1 MKTWQQRTIWCAV
14 AVALTFLAFV
24 TTSRSPAP
32 EVASPPA
39 ACQAT
44 QVRVTAGPTA
54 FNTTYPVTTSTGH
67 HRVPAYEVVPVYFYN
82 RGSTCHLLMSA
93 PDVRALRGAPS
104 PSGAPLNDFSVPTS
118 ADNTRR
124 PVVEHHQ
131 KIEALFVV
139 TAPEGLPFKG
149 CDPATSTGFV
159 VGGYAKPIATT
170 SFVKRALRDVC
181 FDSGPGANVVN
192 FGVVWSTTG

>member
-24 TTSRSPAP
+24 TTSRSQHPSR
-32 EVASPPA
+32 VAARRMPGDPGAGHCRTHGVQHDLPRHDLDGPP
-39 ACQAT
+39 
-44 QVRVTAGPTA
+44 P
-54 FNTTYPVTTSTGH
+54 
-67 HRVPAYEVVPVYFYN
+67 VPAYEVVPVYFYN

-93 PDVRALRGAPS
+93 PDVRALRGRPS
-104 PSGAPLNDFSVPTS
+104 PSGAPLNDFSVPPARTTP
-118 ADNTRR
+118 APGCRT
-124 PVVEHHQ
+124 PQ